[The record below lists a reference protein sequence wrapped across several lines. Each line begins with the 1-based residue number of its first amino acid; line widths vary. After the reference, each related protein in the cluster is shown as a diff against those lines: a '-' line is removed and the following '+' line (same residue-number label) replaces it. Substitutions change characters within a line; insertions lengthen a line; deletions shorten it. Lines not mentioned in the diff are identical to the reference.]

1 MRLALALVVV
11 LGASAAA
18 APKGKGPKKAAPP
31 PADRTIVVDDG
42 AQIGLAPQPV
52 TNHKEGE
59 YEGVTPGEAPPHAN
73 GKRRAATAKNT
84 LNWIGF
90 EAKDNGAV
98 VFLQA
103 AQPFEVTQHVEGAT
117 LVANVN
123 LPRMGANDW
132 RNIDTRFFEN
142 PLSGIVA
149 KMARGKK
156 SGIEVRFAFKTASDA
171 KEAAMRTNTEADGQ
185 YYVYLTFPPG
195 AVTGKPDVEK

>member
-11 LGASAAA
+11 LTGSAAA
-18 APKGKGPKKAAPP
+18 APKAKGTPKKLPP
-31 PADRTIVVDDG
+31 ERTVVIDDN
-42 AQIGLAPQPV
+42 ASSVALAPEAR

-59 YEGVTPGEAPPHAN
+59 YEGVRPGEAAPHVKKKAAPA
-73 GKRRAATAKNT
+73 KRT

-90 EAKDNGAV
+90 EAKDGGAT

-103 AQPFEVTQHVEGAT
+103 AQPFEITQHVEGAT
-117 LVANVN
+117 LVANVA

-149 KMARGKK
+149 KMGKK
-156 SGIEVRFAFKTASDA
+156 GGIEVRFAFKTASDA
-171 KEAAMRTNTEADGQ
+171 KEAAVRTNTEADGQ
-185 YYVYLTFPPG
+185 FYVYLSFPPG
-195 AVTGKPDVEK
+195 AATGKPEAEK